1 MKDYAMEDYALRKQG
16 EILTQNRAK
25 EEQRIV
31 SDPYK
36 NNYTILL
43 NNGIILYPHNRAR
56 FSQLCYQRY
65 NKIRKAFGMSNGQQ
79 VVVIER
85 S

>member
-1 MKDYAMEDYALRKQG
+1 MKESIIKDYALRKQG

-65 NKIRKAFGMSNGQQ
+65 NKIRKAFGTSNGQQ